1 MAGDPLTDRKP
12 ANDKTAW
19 ALRGLVVLFGVL
31 TAAFLLNLWGRSV
44 PLRPIPLVDPSF
56 LDTATVRR
64 SYANLVQAKED
75 LSDFDCYVC
84 HEKNKPPVLRYDAKQ
99 NLIIPPEH
107 SDIVMGHGEHGRN
120 NNCFNCHN
128 ETNLEQLQT
137 RDGRVVKFQDS
148 PQLCGSCHGPTFEDW
163 EAGAHGRI
171 SGYWDRKLG
180 PFKRQDCVDC
190 HNPHLPK
197 FPGRKPAPGPHPL
210 REPVAAPAET
220 ATGY

>member
-12 ANDKTAW
+12 ANGKTAW

-31 TAAFLLNLWGRSV
+31 TAAFLLNLWGRSA
-44 PLRPIPLVDPSF
+44 PLRPIPLVDPAF

-75 LSDFDCYVC
+75 LSDFDCYTC

-99 NLIIPPEH
+99 NLIIPQEH

-171 SGYWDRKLG
+171 SGHWDRKLG

-210 REPVAAPAET
+210 REPVVAPAET
-220 ATGY
+220 ATGH